1 MAKANKQGPQKANT
15 PTPANNASTAG
26 QPKPTP
32 SPAQKSKPTGRT
44 NPNRPRVGGTA
55 TPGAKSTQP
64 KEISTSNPQQ
74 QQADSYNRTMRRRME
89 HLGTGPSQGN
99 TAQDQH
105 KKRLEKRR
113 KRIEER
119 REEVTKGGCFRPT
132 QNHYWA
138 QEHVLPHRRC
148 RPYRRH
154 HCDRGFDQW
163 QVIAD
168 ERSRNHGWFLLL
180 FSYAVVEST

>member
-15 PTPANNASTAG
+15 PSPANNASTAG

-32 SPAQKSKPTGRT
+32 FPVQKSKPTGRA

-55 TPGAKSTQP
+55 MPGAKSTQP

-99 TAQDQH
+99 TVQDQH

-119 REEVTKGGCFRPT
+119 RAEVRKVAATGPRKITIGRRNTYFLI
-132 QNHYWA
+132 A
-138 QEHVLPHRRC
+138 VAVLIVAII
-148 RPYRRH
+148 
-154 HCDRGFDQW
+154 
-163 QVIAD
+163 VIAALING
-168 ERSRNHGWFLLL
+168 RL
-180 FSYAVVEST
+180 

>member
-55 TPGAKSTQP
+55 MPGAKSTQP

-99 TAQDQH
+99 TVQDQH

-119 REEVTKGGCFRPT
+119 RAEVKKVAASGPRKITIGRRNT
-132 QNHYWA
+132 Y
-138 QEHVLPHRRC
+138 VLIAVAVLIVAII
-148 RPYRRH
+148 
-154 HCDRGFDQW
+154 
-163 QVIAD
+163 VIAALING
-168 ERSRNHGWFLLL
+168 RL
-180 FSYAVVEST
+180 

>member
-15 PTPANNASTAG
+15 PTPADNASTAG

-32 SPAQKSKPTGRT
+32 SPAHKSKPTGRT
-44 NPNRPRVGGTA
+44 NPNRPRAGGTA
-55 TPGAKSTQP
+55 LPGAKSTQP

-89 HLGTGPSQGN
+89 HLGTGPNQGN
-99 TAQDQH
+99 TVQDQH

-119 REEVTKGGCFRPT
+119 RAEVKKVAASGPRKITIGRRNTYFLI
-132 QNHYWA
+132 A
-138 QEHVLPHRRC
+138 VAVLIVAII
-148 RPYRRH
+148 
-154 HCDRGFDQW
+154 
-163 QVIAD
+163 VIAALING
-168 ERSRNHGWFLLL
+168 RL
-180 FSYAVVEST
+180 

>member
-26 QPKPTP
+26 QPKPTK

-55 TPGAKSTQP
+55 MPGAKSTQP

-99 TAQDQH
+99 TVQDQH

-119 REEVTKGGCFRPT
+119 RAEVKKVAASGPRKITIGRRNTYFLI
-132 QNHYWA
+132 A
-138 QEHVLPHRRC
+138 VAVLIVAII
-148 RPYRRH
+148 
-154 HCDRGFDQW
+154 
-163 QVIAD
+163 VIAALING
-168 ERSRNHGWFLLL
+168 RL
-180 FSYAVVEST
+180 

>member
-1 MAKANKQGPQKANT
+1 MPKANKQGSQKAHT

-26 QPKPTP
+26 QAKPTP
-32 SPAQKSKPTGRT
+32 SPAQKSKPTGKT

-55 TPGAKSTQP
+55 LPGARSTQP

-89 HLGTGPSQGN
+89 QLGTGPNQGN
-99 TAQDQH
+99 TAQDQR

-119 REEVTKGGCFRPT
+119 REEVRKVAATGPRKITIGRRNTYFLI
-132 QNHYWA
+132 A
-138 QEHVLPHRRC
+138 VAVLIVAII
-148 RPYRRH
+148 
-154 HCDRGFDQW
+154 
-163 QVIAD
+163 VIAALING
-168 ERSRNHGWFLLL
+168 RL
-180 FSYAVVEST
+180 

>member
-55 TPGAKSTQP
+55 MPGAKSTQP

-99 TAQDQH
+99 TVQDQH

-119 REEVTKGGCFRPT
+119 RAEVKKVAASGPRKITIGRRNTYFLI
-132 QNHYWA
+132 A
-138 QEHVLPHRRC
+138 VAVLIVAII
-148 RPYRRH
+148 
-154 HCDRGFDQW
+154 
-163 QVIAD
+163 VIAALING
-168 ERSRNHGWFLLL
+168 RL
-180 FSYAVVEST
+180 

>member
-1 MAKANKQGPQKANT
+1 MAKVNKQGPQKAKT

-44 NPNRPRVGGTA
+44 NPNRPHVGGTA

-89 HLGTGPSQGN
+89 HLGTGPNQGS

-119 REEVTKGGCFRPT
+119 RAEVRKVAASGPRKITIGRRNTYFLI
-132 QNHYWA
+132 A
-138 QEHVLPHRRC
+138 VAVLIVAII
-148 RPYRRH
+148 
-154 HCDRGFDQW
+154 
-163 QVIAD
+163 VIAA
-168 ERSRNHGWFLLL
+168 LLNGRL
-180 FSYAVVEST
+180 